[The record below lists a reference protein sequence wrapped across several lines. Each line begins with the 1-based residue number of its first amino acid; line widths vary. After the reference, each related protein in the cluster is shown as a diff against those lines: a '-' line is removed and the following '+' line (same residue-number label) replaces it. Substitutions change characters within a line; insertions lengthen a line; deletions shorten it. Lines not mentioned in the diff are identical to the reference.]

1 MGLLVKWSPRF
12 VHKSY
17 AVDLLGF
24 HFLIPCLK
32 MLSDVGCFRF
42 SRTNAQVLA
51 PKVDIDSTPKLVVL
65 LCLRSRNWPL
75 LRFWIVLSQSFK
87 ILFIIIS
94 DLPILTLKISVAK
107 YRRFLVWFV
116 TDLSFSSKWKMLN
129 VCCCM
134 QFVELF
140 LVIYWFCY

>member
-32 MLSDVGCFRF
+32 MLSDVDCFRF

-65 LCLRSRNWPL
+65 LCLRSRTWPL
-75 LRFWIVLSQSFK
+75 LRLWAALSQNLK
-87 ILFIIIS
+87 ISVKIIGDI
-94 DLPILTLKISVAK
+94 PILTLKISVSA
-107 YRRFLVWFV
+107 YWRFLVWVV
-116 TDLSFSSKWKMLN
+116 TDLSFSSN
-129 VCCCM
+129 FCHCIQC
-134 QFVELF
+134 VEPF
-140 LVIYWFCY
+140 LVIY